1 MLAVLVHAG
10 AGPLSRELQRAR
22 HDCESALQATVDR
35 ARQALEHSESALDAA
50 IAAVSY
56 MESEVDF
63 FNAGRGAALCADGS
77 IELSAAV
84 MRGGDRALGAVAGVG
99 HVRSPIGAARTV
111 LEHSPHVL
119 LIGGAAERHA
129 LAHGAAHAQPADF
142 ITERQQHA
150 LAQAGAEAD
159 RGTVGA
165 VCLDRHGELAAA
177 TSTGGMRGQIPGRVG
192 DTPIAGAGTWADR
205 RVAIS
210 CTGHGEAFIRSGAAR
225 HIATLLQTG
234 VPLGQAV
241 QEALDQVAA
250 IGGEGGLIALGADGE
265 DFAAFNSQAMPW
277 AAWREGESPRV
288 FALP

>member
-10 AGPLSRELQRAR
+10 AGPLSRELQLAR
-22 HDCESALQATVDR
+22 DDCESALQATVAR
-35 ARQALEHSESALDAA
+35 AREALERGESALDAA
-50 IAAVSY
+50 VAAVSY

-63 FNAGRGAALCADGS
+63 FNAGRGATLCADGS

-84 MRGGDRALGAVAGVG
+84 MRGGDRALGAVAGIG

-119 LIGGAAERHA
+119 LIGAAAERHA
-129 LAHGAAHAQPADF
+129 LAHGAAPAQPADF
-142 ITERQQHA
+142 ITERQQRA
-150 LAQAGAEAD
+150 LTQAGADDD

-165 VCLDRHGELAAA
+165 VCLDRRGELAAA

-225 HIATLLQTG
+225 HVATLIQTG
-234 VPLGQAV
+234 VSLGQAV
-241 QEALDQVAA
+241 QEALDQIAA
-250 IGGEGGLIALGADGE
+250 VDGEGGLIALGADGE
-265 DFAAFNSQAMPW
+265 DVAAFTSPAMPW
-277 AAWREGESPRV
+277 ATWREGEPARV
-288 FALP
+288 FVLP